1 LVSALGED
9 PRCVSM
15 AAARKVIIDG
25 FAAAR
30 GASDVLVPRKPLAK
44 LFGETLQLYI
54 AELGTKIRLGQVVSR
69 LHVDVSTGT
78 LRSVETSG
86 GARVAAEKVVL
97 ATPWSVTSRLIQAS
111 ELSDAF
117 PLADR
122 WGDMPTSPI
131 TGIHLWLDRDIM
143 QDNQVAIVGLLPQ
156 WLFRRPVKTENAAGE
171 CYYQVVV
178 SASHDVRGLEP
189 TTLVAMVMSDLAR
202 VLPEAKQAKVLRSRV
217 VTDPRSVF
225 SITPE
230 VDAIRPDSATA
241 INGLYLAGDW
251 IQTGWP
257 ATMEGAVISGL
268 MAANQLF
275 EDKGLAVQP
284 IQRGMVRG
292 WLSRTLVRN

>member
-1 LVSALGED
+1 
-9 PRCVSM
+9 
-15 AAARKVIIDG
+15 
-25 FAAAR
+25 
-30 GASDVLVPRKPLAK
+30 
-44 LFGETLQLYI
+44 
-54 AELGTKIRLGQVVSR
+54 
-69 LHVDVSTGT
+69 
-78 LRSVETSG
+78 
-86 GARVAAEKVVL
+86 L
-97 ATPWSVTSRLIQAS
+97 ATPWSVTSRLIQTS

-122 WGDMPTSPI
+122 WRDIPTSPI

-241 INGLYLAGDW
+241 ISGLYLAGDW